1 MPPSTVK
8 AAPLR
13 HGASSRAEEPPLRA
27 GPRASGA
34 GLGAAGR
41 GAGPGGG
48 AAGRAGPGRAV
59 AAPGM
64 AARGPLRFGPLQL
77 LLAAAGAAAA
87 ALDVCAD
94 AWVAAGYARAGHP
107 GWAALGLA
115 LLAAASAATQ
125 ACSWLWFRSD
135 PAALRPEL
143 PRCLL
148 AALHLLQLGFF
159 YRYGPGEGPRFLLPP
174 RPRPRAGTGPRP
186 AQPRPPPAGRARTR
200 PRGLLPSPG
209 GGREPPARVLRFRSR
224 GRAGR
229 HPPARPASPCPWV
242 LALRGVA
249 TSDSRNVETGR
260 CLVFYSKYRACV
272 RLCSQERRSAPET
285 VEQSTDPVLASAPS
299 FFQGAAWPW
308 CSLPPH

>member
-1 MPPSTVK
+1 MGK
-8 AAPLR
+8 QKRAAEHRQGCASLSR
-13 HGASSRAEEPPLRA
+13 GEQQSRGAASEA
-27 GPRASGA
+27 GPWASGA

-64 AARGPLRFGPLQL
+64 AARGPPRFGPVQL

-94 AWVAAGYARAGHP
+94 AWVAAGYWRAGHP

-159 YRYGPGEGPRFLLPP
+159 YRYGPGERPRFLLPP
-174 RPRPRAGTGPRP
+174 RPRRPPPTPAPGWDRAPPGTAAAASCGTGPDSAPWAP
-186 AQPRPPPAGRARTR
+186 AQSRPGSSAFGPEAGPVVT
-200 PRGLLPSPG
+200 PL
-209 GGREPPARVLRFRSR
+209 PARLLLAPGCRPFVAWQPATVSRS
-224 GRAGR
+224 
-229 HPPARPASPCPWV
+229 
-242 LALRGVA
+242 
-249 TSDSRNVETGR
+249 VETGR
-260 CLVFYSKYRACV
+260 FLDIFLQQIQCLR
-272 RLCSQERRSAPET
+272 
-285 VEQSTDPVLASAPS
+285 PS
-299 FFQGAAWPW
+299 LFPGAKI
-308 CSLPPH
+308 SS